1 MGREEERSWAAKTQ
15 HSLAISGGSDRISF
29 YTSAQY
35 MWQDAIYK
43 KGNQDFSQY
52 QFTSNLDA
60 KITNAI
66 KFSVDIMGRQ
76 EIRNRGVYSTED
88 LFGYFLTTN
97 PMAAPYYPNGL
108 LRAGYDGVTN
118 NAAVKVTN
126 LPGKNKSTNSTLNLK
141 PRLHIDLDCLT
152 SGLYVEGYAA
162 LDFHFND
169 GKQINNPYDVYQ
181 YDAASDISTNRR
193 DATGSISVNQWFNK
207 VKTISL
213 IARICY
219 CRRFDSGHNIVAFIA
234 YEQCKYTYTGI
245 FAYSTTY
252 SSTTIL

>member
-1 MGREEERSWAAKTQ
+1 MLNSYQYATYVNEYDAGHGEAATYSAEALAKIQSGEDQIRYADTDWWGEVAKNWATKTQ

-141 PRLHIDLDCLT
+141 PRLHIDLR
-152 SGLYVEGYAA
+152 SEERRV
-162 LDFHFND
+162 
-169 GKQINNPYDVYQ
+169 GKE
-181 YDAASDISTNRR
+181 
-193 DATGSISVNQWFNK
+193 
-207 VKTISL
+207 
-213 IARICY
+213 C
-219 CRRFDSGHNIVAFIA
+219 
-234 YEQCKYTYTGI
+234 
-245 FAYSTTY
+245 
-252 SSTTIL
+252 